1 MRKGEFEE
9 NSAHVQAEEPG
20 AGSRDVQGCPCQG
33 HVQSMAM
40 DPLERDRRI
49 EGSSEDEKCSLTLEL
64 LEKTS
69 LGPLKVA
76 LCMCCSEFNVKV
88 LTNIQEEC
96 NHSIIF
102 CTP

>member
-1 MRKGEFEE
+1 M
-9 NSAHVQAEEPG
+9 
-20 AGSRDVQGCPCQG
+20 QGCPCQG

-40 DPLERDRRI
+40 DAPERDRRI
-49 EGSSEDEKCSLTLEL
+49 EGSSEDEKCSLALGV

-69 LGPLKVA
+69 LGPPKVA

-88 LTNIQEEC
+88 LTNSQEEC
-96 NHSIIF
+96 NLSIIF